1 MASAWLRSVAAK
13 KLRRERPKGALGG
26 DQDLP
31 RILAAPGNVEEPE
44 QHACGTDAQK
54 LVKITRHAL
63 PVIDGGDL
71 GIRESGDV
79 SVEWIDR

>member
-1 MASAWLRSVAAK
+1 MPRSSLKQPRKAG
-13 KLRRERPKGALGG
+13 PLGG

-31 RILAAPGNVEEPE
+31 RILAAPGNVEGPE

-63 PVIDGGDL
+63 SVIDGGDL

>member
-31 RILAAPGNVEEPE
+31 RILAGPGNVEELE
-44 QHACGTDAQK
+44 QHARGTDAQK

-79 SVEWIDR
+79 RVEWIDR

>member
-1 MASAWLRSVAAK
+1 MS
-13 KLRRERPKGALGG
+13 KGPNSTHA
-26 DQDLP
+26 
-31 RILAAPGNVEEPE
+31 EP
-44 QHACGTDAQK
+44 TQK

>member
-13 KLRRERPKGALGG
+13 KLRSERPKGALGG

-44 QHACGTDAQK
+44 PHTRGTDA
-54 LVKITRHAL
+54 R
-63 PVIDGGDL
+63 
-71 GIRESGDV
+71 RNS
-79 SVEWIDR
+79 